1 MCRRLPIGGHR
12 AARSGERLAHGAVG
26 KCFSAE
32 HPNVIVGCAR
42 AEPPLRSQATFSH
55 GNAPEGAATTLQY
68 MIRRLTR
75 VKRKEYMSADPTAND
90 SQRPGQELE
99 AVDSEV
105 TPVGGTSKKLLELSE
120 GGDQNTRAYQAPREL
135 IELARRQRALGFR
148 PSQPVEGR
156 PSAAPPVPVQSVR
169 PEPLTSQPAV
179 SSQKAA
185 PAAPKPVISSP
196 RSASQK
202 ASSPKVSDSE
212 SKEAASSQK
221 RRTRPVSLSPSD
233 FSEGDAAPP
242 RPIAESLGPRDR
254 PTRRPGRSEEN
265 VESSGPSISYQPAST
280 RSADSVEA
288 IGEDV
293 ASSAALDPDLDSD
306 AAPPVARS
314 RPSRALSS
322 EPSGASPA
330 RPPASLSDLARAAS
344 DRSAA
349 PSVAAP
355 HPRLPANDLEPPM
368 PSSLS
373 TNVTTL
379 MSRSYFW
386 AIVFVLFI
394 VVGFALAR
402 WRVLD
407 LILPRAP

>member
-1 MCRRLPIGGHR
+1 
-12 AARSGERLAHGAVG
+12 
-26 KCFSAE
+26 
-32 HPNVIVGCAR
+32 
-42 AEPPLRSQATFSH
+42 
-55 GNAPEGAATTLQY
+55 

-156 PSAAPPVPVQSVR
+156 LPAAPPVPVQSVR
-169 PEPLTSQPAV
+169 PEPVASKPAV

-185 PAAPKPVISSP
+185 AAASKPVISSQ
-196 RSASQK
+196 RSSSQR

-242 RPIAESLGPRDR
+242 RPIAESVGPRDR

-293 ASSAALDPDLDSD
+293 GSSPALDAD

-322 EPSGASPA
+322 EPSSASPA

-407 LILPRAP
+407 LVLPRVH